1 VSLPDV
7 SNIDASVG
15 ATIRAGRLRA
25 GIKQEE
31 LAAAIGL
38 DRTTL
43 SRYEAGSRS
52 IPIGA
57 LLQIAYVLRAPLSEL
72 IPGARAMETAWA
84 ASTDNGQQP
93 EVQEIAKRLS
103 AHPNWIAQTT
113 ELLELLAEREQLIS
127 EQLCKLVRR
136 ALTD

>member
-7 SNIDASVG
+7 SDIDARVG
-15 ATIRAGRLRA
+15 AAIRAGRLRA

-52 IPIGA
+52 VPIGA

-72 IPGARAMETAWA
+72 IPGARAMEAAWSD
-84 ASTDNGQQP
+84 STDKELQP
-93 EVQEIAKRLS
+93 EVQEIMRALNS
-103 AHPNWIAQTT
+103 HPNWIAQTS
-113 ELLELLAEREQLIS
+113 ELLALLAEREQLMS
-127 EQLCKLVRR
+127 GN
-136 ALTD
+136 

>member
-1 VSLPDV
+1 VSVPDV
-7 SNIDASVG
+7 SDIDVRVG
-15 ATIRAGRLRA
+15 AAIRAGRLRA

-31 LAAAIGL
+31 LAAAIRL

-52 IPIGA
+52 VPIGA

-84 ASTDNGQQP
+84 VSAEHHQPP
-93 EVQEIAKRLS
+93 EVQAIVKALN
-103 AHPNWIAQTT
+103 AHPSWIAQTT
-113 ELLELLAEREQLIS
+113 ELLALLAEREQL
-127 EQLCKLVRR
+127 
-136 ALTD
+136 ALDT

>member
-1 VSLPDV
+1 MSIPDI
-7 SNIDASVG
+7 SDIDGRVG
-15 ATIRAGRLRA
+15 AAIRAERLRA

-31 LAAAIGL
+31 LAASIGI

-52 IPIGA
+52 VPVGV

-72 IPGARAMETAWA
+72 IPGARAMEAAWA
-84 ASTDNGQQP
+84 ASTDHDQP
-93 EVQEIAKRLS
+93 PAVQEIAKTLN

-113 ELLELLAEREQLIS
+113 ELLALLAEREQ
-127 EQLCKLVRR
+127 R
-136 ALTD
+136 APDS

>member
-1 VSLPDV
+1 VSLPDI
-7 SNIDASVG
+7 SDIDSRVG
-15 ATIRAGRLRA
+15 AAIRAERLRA

-52 IPIGA
+52 VPIGA

-84 ASTDNGQQP
+84 DSTEHEKP
-93 EVQEIAKRLS
+93 PAVQEITKALS
-103 AHPNWIAQTT
+103 AHPNWIAQTS
-113 ELLELLAEREQLIS
+113 ELLALLAEREQLMPNS
-127 EQLCKLVRR
+127 
-136 ALTD
+136 

>member
-1 VSLPDV
+1 MSLPDV
-7 SNIDASVG
+7 SDIDARVG
-15 ATIRAGRLRA
+15 AAIRAGRLQA

-43 SRYEAGSRS
+43 SRYEAGNRS
-52 IPIGA
+52 VPIGA
-57 LLQIAYVLRAPLSEL
+57 LLQIAYVLRAPPSAL

-84 ASTDNGQQP
+84 AADHQP
-93 EVQEIAKRLS
+93 PAVQDIAKALS

-113 ELLELLAEREQLIS
+113 ELLTLLAERELLAPDS
-127 EQLCKLVRR
+127 
-136 ALTD
+136 

>member
-1 VSLPDV
+1 VSIPDI
-7 SNIDASVG
+7 SDIDARVG
-15 ATIRAGRLRA
+15 AAIRAGRLRA

-52 IPIGA
+52 VPISA

-72 IPGARAMETAWA
+72 IPGARAMEAAWS
-84 ASTDNGQQP
+84 STDSVQP
-93 EVQEIAKRLS
+93 PAIQDIVRALNI
-103 AHPNWIAQTT
+103 HPNWIAQMS
-113 ELLELLAEREQLIS
+113 ELLALLAEREQL
-127 EQLCKLVRR
+127 
-136 ALTD
+136 TPGM

>member
-7 SNIDASVG
+7 SDIDARVG
-15 ATIRAGRLRA
+15 AAIRAGRLRA

-52 IPIGA
+52 VPIGA
-57 LLQIAYVLRAPLSEL
+57 LLQIAYALRAPLSEL

-84 ASTDNGQQP
+84 APVDSGVP
-93 EVQEIAKRLS
+93 PAMQEIARALS
-103 AHPNWIAQTT
+103 ERPDRIAQVA
-113 ELLELLAEREQLIS
+113 ELLALLAEREQLAPGS
-127 EQLCKLVRR
+127 
-136 ALTD
+136 